1 MKKILKKIYKVLPF
15 KQQLF
20 QIIRILPIP
29 HKLYQHLHF
38 KGIIKVKVDKH
49 HSFKIQH
56 YGYEIEND
64 IFWKGLK
71 GGWEKVSMDLWIRL
85 SKKSDVILDI
95 GANTGIYSLVSETLR
110 PNAKI
115 YAFEPVKRV
124 FDKLVNNIALN
135 NFSSKPYEVAISNK
149 DGEAYIYDTDSE
161 HILSV
166 TVNKNMLSL
175 NTKTHKVSINTLKL
189 STLIKREKLEK
200 IDLIKIDVET
210 HEAEVLEGMGDYLAK
225 FKPTLLIEI
234 LNNEVAK
241 DVNQLLENLDYLFFD
256 IDEIGLPKQ
265 VKHISKSSYYNY
277 LVCQPEIAKELGL
290 IFQDSLN

>member
-1 MKKILKKIYKVLPF
+1 MKKSIKSLYNIVPF
-15 KQQLF
+15 KRELF
-20 QIIRILPIP
+20 TLLRVLPIP

-38 KGIIKVKVDKH
+38 KGIINVKVEAKH
-49 HSFKIQH
+49 QFKIQH

-71 GGWEKVSMDLWIRL
+71 GGWEKVSMDLWIKL

-124 FDKLVNNIALN
+124 FDKLANNIELN
-135 NFSSKPYEVAISNK
+135 HFSAKPYEVAISNN
-149 DGEAYIYDTDSE
+149 DGEAHIYDTDSE

-166 TVNKNMLSL
+166 TVNKNLLSPD
-175 NTKTHKVSINTLKL
+175 TKARKVSINTLKL
-189 STLIKREKLEK
+189 STLIEREKLEK

-210 HEAEVLEGMGDYLAK
+210 HEAEVLEGMGKYLSK

-234 LNNEVAK
+234 LNNEVAN
-241 DVNQLLENLDYLFFD
+241 DVNRILEGLGYLYFD

-265 VKHISKSSYYNY
+265 VQQISRSSYYNY
-277 LVCQPEIAKELGL
+277 LVCQPSVAKELGL
-290 IFQDSLN
+290 ITE